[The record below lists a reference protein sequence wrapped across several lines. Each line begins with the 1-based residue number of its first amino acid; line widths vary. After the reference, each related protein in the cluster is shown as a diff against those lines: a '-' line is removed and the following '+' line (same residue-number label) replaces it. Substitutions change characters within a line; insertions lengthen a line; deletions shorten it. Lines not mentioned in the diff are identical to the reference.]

1 MIVRSEHILRAE
13 KKGVVCQYKLSDAER
28 EAALKNA
35 RWDKLELKCNS
46 LA

>member
-1 MIVRSEHILRAE
+1 MITCKRLNMFLIVRSEHILRAE

-35 RWDKLELKCNS
+35 R
-46 LA
+46 